1 MKKLLTLSAV
11 AALCFATAADAHRAW
26 IKPDAT
32 VLSKDNA
39 WVTFDAAISN
49 EIFARD
55 YVAFRLD
62 TVKAYAPNGEEM
74 PLLNSFTGK
83 TRSVFDLQLTQ
94 PGTYKIAQASSNL
107 QARWVDENGE
117 RKFWP
122 GRGVVPKAGDF
133 ERQVP
138 KQANDLEIS
147 EYSRRVETFVTNG
160 MPTETVLQP
169 TNHGLE
175 LLPIT
180 HPNDLYAGETAQ
192 FKLLI
197 NGEPAAGAEITVI
210 QEGMRYRAQ
219 QEEITATSNAA
230 GEFAI
235 TWPQAGQYFVEID
248 YQDDRGVAPATL
260 RRGSYAAVFEVL

>member
-1 MKKLLTLSAV
+1 MNKLLTLTAV
-11 AALCFATAADAHRAW
+11 TALCLSSAANAHRAW

-32 VLSKDNA
+32 VLSKENA

-62 TVKAYAPNGEEM
+62 AVKAYAPNGEEIS
-74 PLLNSFTGK
+74 LLNSFTGK

-94 PGTYKIAQASSNL
+94 PGTYKVVQATSNL
-107 QARWVDENGE
+107 QARWVDDNGE
-117 RKFWP
+117 RQFWP

-138 KQANDLEIS
+138 KQANNLEVS
-147 EYSRRVETFVTNG
+147 EFSRRVETFVTNG
-160 MPTETVLQP
+160 MPTETVLLP
-169 TNHGLE
+169 TNKGLE
-175 LLPIT
+175 LVPIT

-192 FKLLI
+192 FELLI

-219 QEEITATSNAA
+219 QNEITLTSDTN
-230 GEFAI
+230 GEFSVA
-235 TWPQAGQYFVEID
+235 WPSAGQYFIEIN
-248 YQDDRGVAPATL
+248 YQDDRGQAPATV
-260 RRGSYAAVFEVL
+260 RKGSYSAVFEVL